1 MQDVN
6 RGEVAP
12 WVMCG
17 HREGHSKAWPAV
29 RMRGRGLDSNLFV
42 TLPSPLDRAGWATLG
57 HRFPK
62 ASTPGEGLPMPPT
75 APPSASDPQHPDPS
89 TFLDQQAAILL

>member
-17 HREGHSKAWPAV
+17 P
-29 RMRGRGLDSNLFV
+29 RGAEQGVAPCTHAGPWLDSNLFV
-42 TLPSPLDRAGWATLG
+42 TLPVVFDARVDTVLKEVCLEIAKRYAI
-57 HRFPK
+57 RVV
-62 ASTPGEGLPMPPT
+62 
-75 APPSASDPQHPDPS
+75 PQ
-89 TFLDQQAAILL
+89 